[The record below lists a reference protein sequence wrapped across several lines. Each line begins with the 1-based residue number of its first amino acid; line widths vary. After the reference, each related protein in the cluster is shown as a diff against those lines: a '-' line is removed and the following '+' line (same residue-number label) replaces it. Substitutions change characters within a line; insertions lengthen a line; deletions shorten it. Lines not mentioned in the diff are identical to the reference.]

1 MPDTLM
7 DQQEFPAAFEQRMRN
22 VLGDEWQNFAI
33 VHKQNSPVSI
43 RVNPPKLSAHP
54 YQDQIPWAATGY
66 YLDERPLFT
75 LDPIFHAGG
84 YYVQEASSMFLEQ
97 AVLQTINSSGALN
110 VLDLCAAPGGK
121 STHLLS
127 LLSRESLV
135 VSNEVIRSRAP
146 ILTENIQKWG
156 SLNTVVTNNDP
167 KDFQRLGAFFDA
179 MVVDAPCSGE
189 GLFRKD
195 AEARSEWSIEN
206 VLLCA
211 NRQKRILKDVMP
223 ALKREGILIYSTC
236 TYNENENE
244 DVLKWLSEVEDVEFI
259 RLKVDQRWGVTEVV
273 KDNVYGYRLFPHR
286 VKGEGFFVSV
296 MRKQSGE
303 DSRLKHQKM
312 FVPPARKI
320 ADQIREWIKNPQEH
334 LFTVRNDHFVH
345 ALPANKV
352 KEIEWLA
359 NNLYIISS
367 GTGIAV
373 EKHNKLIPE
382 HSLAL
387 SIDLNSENFNKID
400 LELQDALK
408 FLRRETIVVEKA
420 ERGFALISF
429 KGLPLG
435 WVNVL
440 DNRINNLYP
449 TNWRVRMQDRKA

>member
-1 MPDTLM
+1 M
-7 DQQEFPAAFEQRMRN
+7 DQQEFPAAFEQRMRS
-22 VLGDEWQNFAI
+22 VLSEEWQNFAI

-43 RVNPPKLSAHP
+43 RVNPRKLSAHP

-66 YLDERPLFT
+66 YLEERPLFT
-75 LDPIFHAGG
+75 LDPILHAGG

-97 AVLQTINSSGALN
+97 AVLQTINSSGAIN

-127 LLSRESLV
+127 LLSEESLV

-146 ILTENIQKWG
+146 TLTENIQKWG

-179 MVVDAPCSGE
+179 IVVDAPCSGE

-195 AEARSEWSIEN
+195 ANARSEWSPNN

-236 TYNENENE
+236 TYNEEENE

-259 RLKVDQRWGVTEVV
+259 RLKLDQRWGVTEVV

-286 VKGEGFFVSV
+286 VKGEGFFVSA

-303 DSRLKHQKM
+303 DSRLKPQKM

-320 ADQIREWIKNPQEH
+320 ADQIRDWMKNPQEH
-334 LFTVRNDHFVH
+334 SFIIRNDHLLH

-352 KEIEWLA
+352 TEIEWLA
-359 NNLYIISS
+359 KNLYLISS
-367 GTGIAV
+367 GTDIAV
-373 EKHNKLIPE
+373 EKHNKLIPQ

-387 SIDLNSENFNKID
+387 STDLNAENFNTIE
-400 LELQDALK
+400 LELLDALK
-408 FLRRETIVVEKA
+408 FLRRETIAVEKS
-420 ERGFALISF
+420 EKGFALVSF

-449 TNWRVRMQDRKA
+449 ANWRIRMQDRKA